1 VCQNGTVARVN
12 ISGNVIGRGGLVF
25 PDGTGVLVAHA
36 ANVTIAH
43 NEIAYFSYTGVSLGF
58 CWSYVDLENVGDHRV
73 FGNDVHDLGSG
84 AQRQLGDAM
93 ACFYSLGE
101 LGDTHVHHNVC
112 RDVAAYF
119 TGGFGTSQDQASSG
133 YHFHD
138 NLVLRTT
145 GAGINQHY
153 GVNNSVTNNIVVDSN
168 WQSATNNNRG
178 SVRSYA
184 QADLPSTMNVSRNII
199 YQTNASASFFNDLYL
214 PWVDVGG
221 AAGGPPGH
229 PPWTFAFAD
238 NVYFNTNNASLAHL
252 PVWGGSGVGAPA
264 VPRYQLTLAEWQRGC
279 GTDWR
284 SGATPAG
291 RNCTGG
297 PRGSAQDA
305 RSVFA
310 DPLFVDAAGGNFS
323 LRAGSPALALGFEPV
338 DVSGAGPGARAWP
351 PLAPPY

>member
-1 VCQNGTVARVN
+1 MDIESN
-12 ISGNVIGRGGLVF
+12 ITNNVIGRGGLVF

-43 NEIAYFSYTGVSLGF
+43 NEIGYFSFTGVSIGF
-58 CWSYVDLENVGDHRV
+58 CWGFNDLAGVGDHAV
-73 FGNDVHDLGSG
+73 FGNDVHDLGMG

-93 ACFYSLGE
+93 ACFYSLGA
-101 LGDTHVHHNVC
+101 LGETHVFNNVC
-112 RDVAAYF
+112 RDVAAYY

-138 NLVLRTT
+138 NLIVRTT

-153 GVNNSVTNNIVVDSN
+153 GVGNSVSNNIVVDSN
-168 WQSATNNNRG
+168 FASATDNNRG

-184 QADLPSTMNVSRNII
+184 QNNLPSTFNFSRNIVF
-199 YQTNASASFFNDLYL
+199 QTNASAALFNDVYL

-229 PPWTFAFAD
+229 ANWTFAFAD
-238 NVYFNTNNASLAHL
+238 NVYFNAANASIASL
-252 PVWGGSGVGAPA
+252 PVWGGSNVGEPA
-264 VPRYQLTLAEWQRGC
+264 GSRYQLTLSEWQRGC

-291 RNCTGG
+291 RNCSGG
-297 PRGSAQDA
+297 PRGPAQDV

-310 DPLFVDAAGGNFS
+310 DPLFAAPAAGNFT
-323 LRAGSPALALGFEPV
+323 LLPGSPALALGFQPF
-338 DVSGAGPGARAWP
+338 DVSRVGPATRPWP
-351 PLAPPY
+351 PLTPPF